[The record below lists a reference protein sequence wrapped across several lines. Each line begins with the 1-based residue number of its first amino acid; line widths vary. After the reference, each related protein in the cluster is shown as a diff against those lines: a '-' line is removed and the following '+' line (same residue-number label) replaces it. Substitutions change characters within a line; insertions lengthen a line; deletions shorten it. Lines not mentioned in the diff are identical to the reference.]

1 MWDLSSLTRH
11 QTCVLCFGSVESY
24 PLDHQGSP
32 SEHLHKNLK
41 GWVLSSHFT
50 MQLELQLVRKL
61 AQGHLVRKPWCHGL
75 YHCSKLL
82 ATLLSCMS
90 PGKTHPGSPRP
101 QLNFTDGVAE
111 SQAVKCLA
119 QDSDFRNRFTEL
131 ENELLVTR
139 G

>member
-1 MWDLSSLTRH
+1 
-11 QTCVLCFGSVESY
+11 
-24 PLDHQGSP
+24 
-32 SEHLHKNLK
+32 
-41 GWVLSSHFT
+41 
-50 MQLELQLVRKL
+50 MQLELQLVGQL

-82 ATLLSCMS
+82 ATLLSCLS

-119 QDSDFRNRFTEL
+119 QDSDFRNRLTEL

-139 G
+139 GKGWAGEGLGVWD